1 MRVLPLLCALL
12 LAACSS
18 AGVENGALSGMTR
31 YAGDS
36 SIDSMVALENERIDY
51 APSELAIYQVELL
64 NKRES
69 PVRCEYR
76 ARWFDQNGVQ
86 VSDAASTWVPIH
98 LPGRS
103 MHPVRV
109 TARSVDA
116 VRCLV
121 EVRRSEG

>member
-1 MRVLPLLCALL
+1 MRALPLLSALL

-18 AGVENGALSGMTR
+18 AGVQNGALSGQAR
-31 YAGDS
+31 FAGDS
-36 SIDSMVALENERIDY
+36 SIDSMVKLDNERIEY
-51 APSELAIYQVELL
+51 ADSELAVYQVDIV

-76 ARWFDQNGVQ
+76 VRWFDDAGVL
-86 VSDAASTWVPIH
+86 VNDAARSWVPIH

-109 TARSVDA
+109 TARSMDA
-116 VRCLV
+116 VRCVL